1 MDKRSR
7 RRRDVESREERSVE
21 RGKVE
26 ERGLSTSKKCQATQR
41 HPPKKKERLLPT
53 LWLACSLS
61 LALSPSLSHS
71 FPFCLLAF
79 APTQHSRSRCP
90 RSLSFSIAIA
100 AAAAALFSFSTFSAC
115 AAASSSSSLCLLR
128 CRPHSSAI
136 LCACLPAWLPL
147 FAPAPSLGGRSWQR
161 TFW

>member
-1 MDKRSR
+1 MPSHP
-7 RRRDVESREERSVE
+7 
-21 RGKVE
+21 
-26 ERGLSTSKKCQATQR
+26 TTA
-41 HPPKKKERLLPT
+41 PPKKKERLLPT

-61 LALSPSLSHS
+61 LALSPSLCHS

-115 AAASSSSSLCLLR
+115 ASASSSSSLCLLR

-136 LCACLPAWLPL
+136 LCACLPAWLL
-147 FAPAPSLGGRSWQR
+147 LSAASPSLGGRSWQR
-161 TFW
+161 TF